1 MRNLWKLIL
10 LIIAVCLPWQAFGK
24 KPDKEGFIFD
34 AFVKMDESSIKA
46 IEKAQKW
53 LASSQKSDGS
63 WGGQGESK
71 NTGVVAFCIMAL
83 MASGNVPGEGKYAKE
98 IGLGIQFLLNQQ
110 RESGVIYGQKKH
122 AVMYQHALAT
132 LALTEAYGM
141 TRNPRIRTAI
151 IKAINL
157 IVETQHPEG
166 GWRYNPKVEKGD
178 ISVTVMQVMAL
189 KAAVEAGIYVPK
201 ETMKRAIKFVKA
213 CYNPKEKGFAYMRG
227 GGSAKFARTGAG
239 LVSLQTVGLHKD
251 STLPDIVQYLMK
263 HGDPNK
269 KEHHYWYGHYYMSV
283 GLYHYGGPAWKAYYP
298 KIKKKILKDWG
309 QHGHHNDALTTAW
322 AIMIMGVP
330 YRYLPI
336 YQR

>member
-1 MRNLWKLIL
+1 MIKMKNLIL
-10 LIIAVCLPWQAFGK
+10 LIIAVCLPMQAFGK
-24 KPDKEGFIFD
+24 RPDKEGFIFD

-46 IEKAQKW
+46 IGKAQKW

-71 NTGVVAFCIMAL
+71 NCGVAAFCIMAL
-83 MASGNVPGEGKYAKE
+83 MCGGNVPGEGKYAKE
-98 IGLGIQFLLNQQ
+98 IGMGIQFLLNQQ

-122 AVMYQHALAT
+122 AVMYQHALAV

-151 IKAINL
+151 IKGINL

-166 GWRYNPKVEKGD
+166 GWRYNPKIEKGD

-189 KAAVEAGIYVPK
+189 KAAVEAGIYVPDDS
-201 ETMKRAIKFVKA
+201 MKKAIKFIKG
-213 CYNPKEKGFAYMRG
+213 CYNPKEKGFAYMKG
-227 GGSAKFARTGAG
+227 SGGSTKFARTGAG
-239 LVSLQTVGLHKD
+239 LVSLLTVGLHKD
-251 STLPDIVQYLMK
+251 PTLPDIVQYLMK
-263 HGDPNK
+263 KGDPNK
-269 KEHHYWYGHYYMSV
+269 HENHYWYGHYYMSV

-298 KIKKKILKDWG
+298 KIKKKILKDWSKG
-309 QHGHHNDALTTAW
+309 RYQEALSTAW
-322 AIMIMGVP
+322 AIMILGVP

>member
-1 MRNLWKLIL
+1 MKKTAILILL
-10 LIIAVCLPWQAFGK
+10 LIIAFCPGLFAK
-24 KPDKEGFIFD
+24 KPSKEGFIFD
-34 AFVKMDESSIKA
+34 AFVKMDDSSIKA
-46 IEKAQKW
+46 IAKAQKW
-53 LASSQKSDGS
+53 LAATQKSNGA
-63 WGGQGESK
+63 WGGEGESG
-71 NTGVVAFCIMAL
+71 NCGVAAFCMMAL
-83 MASGNVPGEGKYAKE
+83 MIGGDIPGEGKYAKN
-98 IGLGIQFLLNQQ
+98 IGMTIQFLLNQQ

-157 IVETQHPEG
+157 IVEVQHPEG
-166 GWRYNPKVEKGD
+166 GWRYDPKVEKGD

-189 KAAVEAGIYVPK
+189 KAATEAGIYVPDD
-201 ETMKRAIKFVKA
+201 TMKRAIKFIKG
-213 CYNPKEKGFAYMRG
+213 CYNAKEKGFAYMKGNG
-227 GGSAKFARTGAG
+227 GAGFARTGAG

-251 STLPDIVQYLMK
+251 PTLPDIVQYLMK
-263 HGDPNK
+263 NGNPSK
-269 KEHHYWYGHYYMSV
+269 KEKHYWYGHYYMSV
-283 GLYHYGGPAWKAYYP
+283 GLYHYGGPSWKAYYP
-298 KIKKKILKDWG
+298 LIKKKIMKDWAK
-309 QHGHHNDALTTAW
+309 QGHYNDALSTAW